1 MSPDIVFGNANTEAA
16 KRSGWFLGHF
26 ITPTDDPRS
35 THDLEVKW
43 GIHKAGDCRSEWAA
57 NIHATTIS
65 ILIKGRFC
73 LLFPDQDV
81 LLEQVGDY
89 ALWCSGI
96 AHTWVAEED
105 STILTV
111 RWPSVSGPTKSISL

>member
-1 MSPDIVFGNANTEAA
+1 MPLDIVLGNANTEAA

-43 GIHKAGDCRSEWAA
+43 AIHKAGDCRTEWAT
-57 NIHATTIS
+57 NVHASTIS

-73 LLFPDQDV
+73 LQFPEQDV
-81 LLEQVGDY
+81 LLAQEGDY
-89 ALWCSGI
+89 VLWRSGV
-96 AHTWVAEED
+96 AHTWVAKED
-105 STILTV
+105 STVLTV
-111 RWPSVSGPTKSISL
+111 RWPSVSGDSVEVS